1 MADIQKYDEA
11 SIELCENFVE
21 DFFRSFEKYRD
32 QYKPEKLFS
41 DSSFEMLKRRNALD
55 NYILKNYSKLDEKNP
70 NDAVIKRNMDKYLNG
85 FYKQF
90 VLHPTELLGSP
101 FLKSPKIVNM
111 YCPEFS
117 QKKDGTMCELRK
129 KVVETYKD
137 NTKDL
142 KALYIVDRNSSSLG
156 KEDTDR
162 LMHLLIGGIG
172 RDNKEIQRYQKEY
185 LKKLI
190 SNKSKVSELSTRQVE
205 FVAKYINNLMLN
217 SRLKDLGYRREDIP
231 ITYIYI
237 GTDRKEHGGFE
248 TGNSIYINKDSF
260 LTADISSLIQV
271 VCHETEHS
279 IQELEAE
286 KNPKSKIGLDWAIRN
301 VLSNYYF
308 SEKGYDVY
316 HNNYRFEQIEQD
328 AENFGHNYARTYL
341 DVLGFKNEAQKISQT
356 KTQKTDARRFEY
368 DYRTDENGKKCTR
381 EEFFYK
387 SLNSAIAQ
395 KPSLVSKYPELSILY
410 SKDGKVKSFEELISG
425 DFLLNDDS
433 KSKIP
438 EDFCKYYISKGG
450 LDNLDLSKFPENVQ
464 ANIASRLITILK
476 GENIQIEM
484 MGRDGKQYYQRPV
497 AENDKIG
504 VESFHLKNSS
514 NIMQFMNKNYQYFR
528 ELQDKGTF
536 SSIMDMDSY
545 DDAIRIFKND
555 TTYKNLAYNKPE
567 NIETVKRLALQ
578 AVKSKNAYRDS
589 KKQKAKFPSKALESS
604 LYKLVFKSRISRFRQ
619 AIQFIKSLLREAVLQ
634 KEKGVKEK

>member
-1 MADIQKYDEA
+1 MADIQEYDEA
-11 SIELCENFVE
+11 SIKLCENFVE
-21 DFFRSFEKYRD
+21 DFFRNFEKYRD
-32 QYKPEKLFS
+32 QYKPGKLFS
-41 DSSFEMLKRRNALD
+41 DASFEMLKRRNALD

-70 NDAVIKRNMDKYLNG
+70 NDAVIKKNMDKYLNG
-85 FYKQF
+85 FYKRF
-90 VLHPTELLGSP
+90 VSHPTELLGSP
-101 FLKSPKIVNM
+101 FLISPKIVNM

-117 QKKDGTMCELRK
+117 KKQDGTMGELRK
-129 KVVETYKD
+129 KVVDTYKK
-137 NTKDL
+137 NTKDP
-142 KALYIVDRNSSSLG
+142 KALYVIDRNSSSLG

-162 LMHLLIGGIG
+162 LMHSLIRSIG
-172 RDNKEIQRYQKEY
+172 TDNKEIQGYQQEY

-190 SNKSKVSELSTRQVE
+190 SNKNKVSELSTRQVE

-217 SRLKDLGYRREDIP
+217 SRLKELGYKKGDIQP
-231 ITYIYI
+231 HIYI

-260 LTADISSLIQV
+260 FTTDIPSLIQV

-279 IQELEAE
+279 IQEIEAE
-286 KNPKSKIGLDWAIRN
+286 KNPKSKIGLDLAISNALR
-301 VLSNYYF
+301 NYYF

-341 DVLGFKNEAQKISQT
+341 DVLGFKDEAQKISQT

-387 SLNSAIAQ
+387 NLNSAIAQ
-395 KPSLVSKYPELSILY
+395 KPSLVSKYPALSILY

-476 GENIQIEM
+476 GENIQIGM

-504 VESFHLKNSS
+504 VESFHLKNSR

-528 ELQDKGTF
+528 ELQDKGAF

-545 DDAIRIFKND
+545 DDAVGIFKND
-555 TTYKNLAYNKPE
+555 NTYENLAYNKSE

-578 AVKSKNAYRDS
+578 AVESKNSYRDS
-589 KKQKAKFPSKALESS
+589 KKQKAKFTSNALESS
-604 LYKLVFKSRISRFRQ
+604 FDTLVSGSRLSGFQ
-619 AIQFIKSLLREAVLQ
+619 QTTQLIKSLPRETVLQ
-634 KEKGVKEK
+634 NEQEVEEK

>member
-1 MADIQKYDEA
+1 MDDIQEYDEA
-11 SIELCENFVE
+11 SIGLCENFVE
-21 DFFRSFEKYRD
+21 DFFRNFEKYRD

-41 DSSFEMLKRRNALD
+41 DASFEMLKKRNALD
-55 NYILKNYSKLDEKNP
+55 NYILKNYFKLDGKNP

-85 FYKQF
+85 FYKRF
-90 VLHPTELLGSP
+90 VSHPTELLGSP
-101 FLKSPKIVNM
+101 FLKSPKIVNI

-117 QKKDGTMCELRK
+117 QKKDGTMGELRK
-129 KVVETYKD
+129 KVVETYKE
-137 NTKDL
+137 NTKDP
-142 KALYIVDRNSSSLG
+142 KALYMIDRNSSGLG

-162 LMHLLIGGIG
+162 LMHSLIRSIG
-172 RDNKEIQRYQKEY
+172 TDNKEIQGYQQEY

-217 SRLKDLGYRREDIP
+217 SRLMDLGYKREDIQSH
-231 ITYIYI
+231 IYI
-237 GTDRKEHGGFE
+237 GIDRKEHGGFE

-260 LTADISSLIQV
+260 LTTDIPSLIQV
-271 VCHETEHS
+271 ICHETEHS

-286 KNPKSKIGLDWAIRN
+286 KNPKSKIGLDLAISN
-301 VLSNYYF
+301 VLRNYYF

-341 DVLGFKNEAQKISQT
+341 DVLGFKDEAHKISQT

-387 SLNSAIAQ
+387 NLNSAIAQ
-395 KPSLVSKYPELSILY
+395 KPSLVSKYPALSILY

-476 GENIQIEM
+476 GENIQIGM

-504 VESFHLKNSS
+504 VESFHLKNSR

-528 ELQDKGTF
+528 ELQDKGAF

-545 DDAIRIFKND
+545 DDAVGIFKND
-555 TTYKNLAYNKPE
+555 NTYENLAYNKSE

-578 AVKSKNAYRDS
+578 AVESKNSYRDS
-589 KKQKAKFPSKALESS
+589 KKQKAKFTSNALESS
-604 LYKLVFKSRISRFRQ
+604 FDTLVSGSRLSGFQ
-619 AIQFIKSLLREAVLQ
+619 QTTQLIKSLPRETVLQ
-634 KEKGVKEK
+634 NEQEVEEK